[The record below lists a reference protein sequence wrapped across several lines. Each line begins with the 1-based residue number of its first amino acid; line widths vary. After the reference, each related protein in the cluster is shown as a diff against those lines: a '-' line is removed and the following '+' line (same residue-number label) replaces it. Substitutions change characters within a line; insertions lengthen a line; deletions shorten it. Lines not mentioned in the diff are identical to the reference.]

1 MEQDPY
7 LFSKKNLARSVLS
20 EVSSG
25 MVLGLGSGSTS
36 REFIRALAGEI
47 QNRELS
53 IHAVASSQDSYVL
66 AKSLGIPLENEE
78 TFLSLDLVVDGA
90 DEIDPQLRMI
100 KGGGGAI
107 FREKILLQS
116 AKRRIILVDES
127 KQVPVLGKFGVPVE
141 IAPFGRRSVISAM
154 ESLGYRGAWRL
165 TSSGEFF
172 LTDNGNYIY
181 DIRVPEMYPCP
192 EEDLLKLLQI
202 HGIIEVGFVIEDI
215 EVWFGDNHGR
225 IHKKHSGGT

>member
-1 MEQDPY
+1 MKQDPY
-7 LFSKKNLARSVLS
+7 LYAKQNLANKVLS
-20 EVSSG
+20 EVVSG
-25 MVLGLGSGSTS
+25 MIIGLGSGSTAK
-36 REFIRALAGEI
+36 EFIHALAREVWDHGI
-47 QNRELS
+47 Q
-53 IHAVASSQDSYVL
+53 IQAVASSLESYVL
-66 AKSLGIPLENEE
+66 AQSLGIPLIDEGE
-78 TFLSLDLVVDGA
+78 FLSVELVVDGA

-225 IHKKHSGGT
+225 IHKKHSGAT